1 MANLQTETRD
11 ISGHTSHAV
20 SKTLDMIALILM
32 IIGGLNWGLVALFNF
47 DLVATLFGPMS
58 TGSRVVYLLVSLAAI
73 WGIVTAVHVAR
84 PER

>member
-1 MANLQTETRD
+1 MANLQTDTHD
-11 ISGHTSHAV
+11 LSGRTSHAA
-20 SKTLDMIALILM
+20 SKTMDMVALVLM

-47 DLVATLFGPMS
+47 DLVAKLFGTM
-58 TGSRVVYLLVSLAAI
+58 TMASRAVYLLVALAAI